1 MKIIKSDFFS
11 RTTVD
16 VAKSLLGQVLCRQ
29 INNQVLRGVIVEA
42 EAYTQE
48 DPSCHAY
55 RGVTNRSK
63 ILFEKPGTIYVY
75 FTYGMHHCVNVVTEE
90 EGRGCAVLIRALEPL
105 NTLELH
111 DQIEYFDA
119 FKSKLQTNGPAKL
132 CKAFHINRELNG
144 LDGTKKISG
153 IWFEYGKEIPPQNI
167 IQTTRIGIKVAT
179 DYPWRFYIK
188 DNKFV
193 SKK

>member
-1 MKIIKSDFFS
+1 MEIIKSDFFS
-11 RTTVD
+11 RNTVD

-29 INNQVLRGVIVEA
+29 INNQMLRGLIVET

-55 RGVTNRSK
+55 RGITNRSK
-63 ILFEKPGTIYVY
+63 ILFDNPGTIYVY

-90 EGRGCAVLIRALEPL
+90 KGRGCAVLIRAIEP
-105 NTLELH
+105 
-111 DQIEYFDA
+111 IEPFNIEQ
-119 FKSKLQTNGPAKL
+119 QTNGPAKL
-132 CKAFHINRELNG
+132 CKAFNITRELNG
-144 LDGTKKISG
+144 LDGTKEKSG
-153 IWFEYGKEIPPQNI
+153 IWFEYGEELSPKNI
-167 IQTTRIGIKVAT
+167 IQTTRIGIKAAA

>member
-1 MKIIKSDFFS
+1 MKIIEPEFFN
-11 RTTVD
+11 RNTIE
-16 VAKSLLGQVLCRQ
+16 VAKSLLGMVLCRN
-29 INNQVLRGVIVEA
+29 INGRIKRGIIVEA

-55 RGVTNRSK
+55 RGATKRSK
-63 ILFEKPGTIYVY
+63 TLFDKPGTIYVY
-75 FTYGMHHCVNVVTEE
+75 FTYGMHHCFNVVTEN

-105 NTLELH
+105 E
-111 DQIEYFDA
+111 QCEF
-119 FKSKLQTNGPAKL
+119 QTNGPAKL
-132 CKAFHINRELNG
+132 CKAFNITRELNG
-144 LDGTKKISG
+144 VDGTKKVDG
-153 IWFEYGKEIPPQNI
+153 IWFEYGEEIPPENTV
-167 IQTTRIGIKVAT
+167 QTTRIGIKEAA